1 MFSWIITCFV
11 TSLFHWCWV
20 VGANSWEITSHL
32 QSSMFKLYKNRNNT
46 HDVCVGLCKQ
56 SDPLDDDRRRMPKKV
71 ERPFSQCIYVK
82 VATLKIIK
90 KLIQKIVRSMCHE
103 FFTIF
108 DNNFLIILSEATLS
122 LESHTILYVIVM
134 VNLYCFLGLKSRCF
148 C

>member
-1 MFSWIITCFV
+1 
-11 TSLFHWCWV
+11 
-20 VGANSWEITSHL
+20 
-32 QSSMFKLYKNRNNT
+32 MFKLYKNRNRSALPLLQRLQPTKKTNI
-46 HDVCVGLCKQ
+46 LCKQ

-71 ERPFSQCIYVK
+71 ERPFPQCIYVK

-148 C
+148 CFWMFVITKLCDKWYDLGLRIRS

>member
-1 MFSWIITCFV
+1 
-11 TSLFHWCWV
+11 
-20 VGANSWEITSHL
+20 
-32 QSSMFKLYKNRNNT
+32 
-46 HDVCVGLCKQ
+46 
-56 SDPLDDDRRRMPKKV
+56 
-71 ERPFSQCIYVK
+71 
-82 VATLKIIK
+82 
-90 KLIQKIVRSMCHE
+90 MCHE